1 MDFPG
6 MRLTFPQGR
15 EKERLVTLNKPPD
28 EQNDGWLCINRN
40 YTLETLLKKKKKKTS
55 QLGDDVTFGGNT
67 GQLQHNS
74 SKLPHISLL
83 SLVIIIK
90 NNNFVLI

>member
-1 MDFPG
+1 MYVDFPG

-40 YTLETLLKKKKKKTS
+40 YTLEIPLKKQKKN
-55 QLGDDVTFGGNT
+55 QLGDDVTFGGNM
-67 GQLQHNS
+67 GQLQHNA
-74 SKLPHISLL
+74 SKLPHISLS

-90 NNNFVLI
+90 NNFVLI